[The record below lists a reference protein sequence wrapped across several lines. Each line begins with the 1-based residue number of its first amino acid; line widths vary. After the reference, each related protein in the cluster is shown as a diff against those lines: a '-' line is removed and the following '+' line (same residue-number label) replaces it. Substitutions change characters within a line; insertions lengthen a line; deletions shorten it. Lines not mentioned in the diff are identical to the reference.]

1 MSFDKGG
8 DGLAFHSAIRWGKPT
23 AELESFLTKQA
34 SLANDSDPKN
44 GNKVRTHVQ
53 VIVMYVMH
61 FE

>member
-44 GNKVRTHVQ
+44 GNKVRTHV
-53 VIVMYVMH
+53 
-61 FE
+61 